1 MGSRRQQ
8 LAHQKSTAHGE
19 RQAHSVTQDARLRRQ
34 FTTDRRN
41 VIAGALHE
49 GFQVDA
55 ADDRCTHARIGLG
68 MTQAVDMCEQYFELV
83 GRGLDDALVQA
94 IAGLGTDTAPT
105 ERRIDRDLA
114 REAIAARWEA
124 ELENRFEVGG
134 LREALIRALIH
145 IRLPEGSVDERSF
158 AMLQALRQLQP
169 GNRRPSMAEVKTLF
183 RDQYMLVR
191 LDEERA
197 VRAIPHLL
205 PESEEARRAGI
216 EALLQVL
223 GARGNLPEEG
233 LRRLRRVEELF
244 GYASRESPAGEA
256 SHA

>member
-1 MGSRRQQ
+1 MKPVKALADAVRADRKPVAPDNPMLTLERVASTWVSTWLDGYRLARDAMTEAAFLSTYGSP
-8 LAHQKSTAHGE
+8 
-19 RQAHSVTQDARLRRQ
+19 
-34 FTTDRRN
+34 
-41 VIAGALHE
+41 
-49 GFQVDA
+49 
-55 ADDRCTHARIGLG
+55 
-68 MTQAVDMCEQYFELV
+68 
-83 GRGLDDALVQA
+83 LVQA
-94 IAGLGTDTAPT
+94 IAGLGTVAAPA

-124 ELENRFEVGG
+124 ELESRFEVGG

-145 IRLPEGSVDERSF
+145 IRLREGSVDERGF

-169 GNRRPSMAEVKTLF
+169 GNRRPSMDEVKTLF

-197 VRAIPHLL
+197 VRAIPRLL
-205 PESEEARRAGI
+205 PESEETRRSGI

-233 LRRLRRVEELF
+233 LRRLRRIEELF
-244 GYASRESPAGEA
+244 GCASREIPAGGA
-256 SHA
+256 SLA